1 MAVNSRPLKGNKAV
15 EKIASLVDMDVDL
28 RFGGRKQGR
37 KEGKKKKGG
46 RAKSDRILPGREN
59 GASWP
64 RLLPANP
71 GKTDTPRG

>member
-28 RFGGRKQGR
+28 RFGGRKEGR
-37 KEGKKKKGG
+37 KEEEGREGG